1 MRATYLLDTV
11 GPVRSRR
18 GAHVELNKLSGTAVI
33 TGASSGIGAA
43 YALELARRGLRPV
56 LVARRQG
63 LLEEV
68 AARIHQVTGVTCE
81 IWKADLSRRHQVEQA
96 AVKLEAIP
104 DLSMLV
110 NNAGLGLVGKF
121 DCTDAATHAGT
132 LELHVVAPTL
142 LSRAALPGMLMR
154 GCGAIVFTAS
164 VAAFFW
170 LPDNV
175 NYCTTKAFDVMLAD
189 CLAQEVRGTG
199 VAVQALCPG
208 FVRTEFHDRLGPE
221 WERIRR
227 LPRSLWLSPEQVVA
241 ASLAGLERD
250 RPLVV
255 TGLPY
260 RLLAALGR
268 QPLLHPALRAA
279 TRIWHRRTAC
289 P

>member
-96 AVKLEAIP
+96 AAKLEAIP

-121 DCTDAATHAGT
+121 DCTDAATHR
-132 LELHVVAPTL
+132 HVGAARGGPTL
-142 LSRAALPGMLMR
+142 LSVRFR
-154 GCGAIVFTAS
+154 
-164 VAAFFW
+164 
-170 LPDNV
+170 N
-175 NYCTTKAFDVMLAD
+175 AD
-189 CLAQEVRGTG
+189 A
-199 VAVQALCPG
+199 
-208 FVRTEFHDRLGPE
+208 RLWRHCVHG
-221 WERIRR
+221 
-227 LPRSLWLSPEQVVA
+227 
-241 ASLAGLERD
+241 
-250 RPLVV
+250 
-255 TGLPY
+255 
-260 RLLAALGR
+260 LGR
-268 QPLLHPALRAA
+268 RVLLVAGQRELLHHQSL
-279 TRIWHRRTAC
+279 
-289 P
+289 